1 MQRKSFLQTLT
12 LGSMGTLGALLSRPL
27 QAETT
32 DTPTWDPA
40 AFAGTDSDFW
50 AMVRRQYP
58 LRSEPVYFNTGG
70 LGPAT
75 YGTIDVFHRTMM
87 ELQTMSETGHSK
99 FEPARATV
107 ASFIGADPNEL
118 AFTRN
123 ATESN
128 SIIAA
133 GLSLKPGD
141 EVIFESHAHPG
152 GSFPWL
158 NMQKVKGIKV
168 KIFEPSARS
177 LQENL
182 DQIAKLITKR
192 TKVIQLSH
200 ITAPTGIVF
209 NAKVIAD
216 MAHSKG
222 IWFHVDGAQSLGMI
236 PIDVHA
242 MGCDSYASS
251 GHKWLGAPHETG
263 LLYIKASR
271 LDEVTP
277 FHIGAYSNKD
287 YKLPDQFSYTPS
299 AVRHEYGTRNAATV
313 VAIAAATEFHK
324 AIGTQKIAQYGHH
337 LATYLQEGVRKL
349 PKVEIL
355 TPEDPTMR
363 ASMTTIRHREVP
375 WDKLNAYFG
384 SDHKLRTRVVTEEGL
399 NAVRISTHIYNNEE
413 QVDRVLHAL
422 RQL

>member
-12 LGSMGTLGALLSRPL
+12 LGSLGTLGALLHRPSI
-27 QAETT
+27 AESMETK
-32 DTPTWDPA
+32 PWNPA
-40 AFAGTDSDFW
+40 GFVGTDRDFW
-50 AMVRRQYP
+50 DMVRRQYP

-70 LGPAT
+70 LGPAA
-75 YGTIDVFHRTMM
+75 YGTLDVFNRTMM

-107 ASFIGADPNEL
+107 AAFIGADPIEL

-133 GLSLKPGD
+133 GLKLKPGD

-158 NMQKVKGIKV
+158 NMQKVSGIKV
-168 KIFEPSARS
+168 KIFEPSAQS
-177 LQENL
+177 MQENL
-182 DQIAKLITKR
+182 DRIAKLITKR
-192 TKVIQLSH
+192 TKVIQVSH
-200 ITAPTGIVF
+200 ITAPTGIKF
-209 NAKVIAD
+209 NAKAIAD
-216 MAHSKG
+216 MAHAKG

-242 MGCDSYASS
+242 MDCDSYASS

-271 LDEVTP
+271 LEEVIP
-277 FHIGAYSNKD
+277 YHIGAYSNKD
-287 YKLPDQFSYTPS
+287 YKLPDQFTYTPS
-299 AVRHEYGTRNAATV
+299 AVRYEYGTRNAATV
-313 VAIAAATEFHK
+313 AAIAAAIDFHK
-324 AIGTQKIAQYGHH
+324 AIGTQKIADYGHG
-337 LATYLQEGVRKL
+337 LATYLQEGVRKI
-349 PKVEIL
+349 PKIEIL
-355 TPEDPTMR
+355 TPADPTLR
-363 ASMTTIRHREVP
+363 ASMTTIRHTEIP

-384 SDHKLRTRVVTEEGL
+384 SEHKLRTRVVTEEGL
-399 NAVRISTHIYNNEE
+399 NAVRISTHMYNNEE
-413 QVDRVLHAL
+413 QVERVLHAL

>member
-32 DTPTWDPA
+32 DAPTWDPA

-182 DQIAKLITKR
+182 DRIAKLITKR

-413 QVDRVLHAL
+413 QVDRVLQAL

>member
-32 DTPTWDPA
+32 DAPTWDPA

-133 GLSLKPGD
+133 GL
-141 EVIFESHAHPG
+141 
-152 GSFPWL
+152 
-158 NMQKVKGIKV
+158 
-168 KIFEPSARS
+168 
-177 LQENL
+177 
-182 DQIAKLITKR
+182 
-192 TKVIQLSH
+192 
-200 ITAPTGIVF
+200 
-209 NAKVIAD
+209 
-216 MAHSKG
+216 
-222 IWFHVDGAQSLGMI
+222 
-236 PIDVHA
+236 
-242 MGCDSYASS
+242 
-251 GHKWLGAPHETG
+251 
-263 LLYIKASR
+263 
-271 LDEVTP
+271 
-277 FHIGAYSNKD
+277 
-287 YKLPDQFSYTPS
+287 
-299 AVRHEYGTRNAATV
+299 
-313 VAIAAATEFHK
+313 
-324 AIGTQKIAQYGHH
+324 
-337 LATYLQEGVRKL
+337 
-349 PKVEIL
+349 
-355 TPEDPTMR
+355 
-363 ASMTTIRHREVP
+363 
-375 WDKLNAYFG
+375 
-384 SDHKLRTRVVTEEGL
+384 
-399 NAVRISTHIYNNEE
+399 
-413 QVDRVLHAL
+413 
-422 RQL
+422 

>member
-1 MQRKSFLQTLT
+1 
-12 LGSMGTLGALLSRPL
+12 MGTLGALLSRPL

-182 DQIAKLITKR
+182 DRIAKLITKR

-337 LATYLQEGVRKL
+337 LAAYLQEGVRKL

-363 ASMTTIRHREVP
+363 ASMTTIRHREIP

-384 SDHKLRTRVVTEEGL
+384 SEHKLRTRVVTEEAL

-413 QVDRVLHAL
+413 QVDRVLRAL

>member
-32 DTPTWDPA
+32 DAPTWDPA

-182 DQIAKLITKR
+182 DRIAKLITKR

-384 SDHKLRTRVVTEEGL
+384 SEHKLRTRVVTEEGL

>member
-32 DTPTWDPA
+32 DAPTWDPA

-182 DQIAKLITKR
+182 DRIAKLITKR

-384 SDHKLRTRVVTEEGL
+384 SEHKLRTRVVTEEGL

-413 QVDRVLHAL
+413 QVDRVLQAL